1 MLVYLDPAYY
11 AMGVPSPP
19 LTEISSPLRDPDI
32 PPSELATQFARWVS
46 GYYHHDALHTSI
58 FSTIS
63 RSELLSR
70 SMQHPPPSPPPSEQ
84 ATVERMSPE
93 TLAAVADVDGINRS
107 HIPILSQVDHN
118 VYAKNLR
125 AALVPQALRSVRFE
139 LVWCEMSVPDTGYAS
154 WVLVNTMKELSDPR
168 NVRMWT
174 FEGVNHFV
182 SSSSHE

>member
-1 MLVYLDPAYY
+1 
-11 AMGVPSPP
+11 
-19 LTEISSPLRDPDI
+19 
-32 PPSELATQFARWVS
+32 
-46 GYYHHDALHTSI
+46 
-58 FSTIS
+58 
-63 RSELLSR
+63 
-70 SMQHPPPSPPPSEQ
+70 MQHPPPLPPPSEQ

-154 WVLVNTMKELSDPR
+154 WVLADTMKKLSDPR

-182 SSSSHE
+182 SFFPMNQHPHSILTSIFILQSLIGMCRKRRLSLSRKLYETSDTCIAN